1 MKRSIP
7 VAIILSLVTCGI
19 YTIYWFVKLTDE
31 MNALSGKQNP
41 TSGVMALVLT
51 LVTCGIYGFYWA
63 YKMGEAVDVVKQ
75 RSGIPSGSSSVLFLV
90 LMVIGLGFIN
100 YCLIQDTINNN
111 VA

>member
-1 MKRSIP
+1 MRRSIP
-7 VAIILSLVTCGI
+7 VAIILSIVTCGF
-19 YTIYWFVKLTDE
+19 YGIYWFIKITDE

-41 TSGVMALVLT
+41 TSGVTALLLT
-51 LVTCGIYGFYWA
+51 LVTCGIYGFFWA

-75 RSGIPSGSSSVLFLV
+75 RAGSPAGNSAILFLV
-90 LMVIGLGFIN
+90 LTVCGLGIIN

>member
-1 MKRSIP
+1 
-7 VAIILSLVTCGI
+7 
-19 YTIYWFVKLTDE
+19 

-41 TSGVMALVLT
+41 TSGGMALVLT

-90 LMVIGLGFIN
+90 LMVIGLCFIN